1 MAPIT
6 TTCAG
11 CGRAHTIPDRYLGRE
26 LKCPGCGHPL
36 RLDAPSPASIAAE
49 DAPGTVFPEAPPAPP
64 RPTLP
69 AAPAQTVTAADEG
82 VPTAD
87 EGIATAAVFWRVRRL
102 GILSTAA
109 VSAVLHGL
117 LGVLAGIAIAVV
129 SLAGLR
135 KPVPFPLGPLAGVA
149 ALIVV
154 PLIYAVIGF
163 VLGAVLAAGYNL
175 TARLTGGVK
184 VLLE

>member
-1 MAPIT
+1 MTAIT

-11 CGRAHTIPDRYLGRE
+11 CGRTHTIPDRYLGRE

-36 RLDAPSPASIAAE
+36 TLDAPPPAPAAATE
-49 DAPGTVFPEAPPAPP
+49 APVAPAETPGTVFPEASPAPTPPA
-64 RPTLP
+64 LP
-69 AAPAQTVTAADEG
+69 VAPAETVPAADEG
-82 VPTAD
+82 V
-87 EGIATAAVFWRVRRL
+87 ATAAVYWRVRRL

-135 KPVPFPLGPLAGVA
+135 NPVPFPFGPLAGVA
-149 ALIVV
+149 ALIAVPVV
-154 PLIYAVIGF
+154 YAVGGF
-163 VLGAVLAAGYNL
+163 VLGAVLAAVYNL

-184 VLLE
+184 VQLE